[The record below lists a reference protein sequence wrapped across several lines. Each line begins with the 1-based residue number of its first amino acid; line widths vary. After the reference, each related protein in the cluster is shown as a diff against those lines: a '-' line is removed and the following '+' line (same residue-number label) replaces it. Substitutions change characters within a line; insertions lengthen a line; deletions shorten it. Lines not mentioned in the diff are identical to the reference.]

1 MKKAVSLLLSILLI
15 VVVLPMGIFGVTAAD
30 QTFTNGNFTYKVV
43 NGEAII
49 VSAAEGL
56 SGALVIPSEL
66 DGYTVTAIGPKAF
79 YNFKN
84 LTEVTIPS
92 TIKSMGKNAF
102 MNCTKITKINIT
114 DLKAWCEMER
124 FGALASPMIYAKKL
138 YLNGALVEG
147 NITIPEGTKA
157 ITQGA
162 FYSCKDIKNV
172 TLPNTITYI
181 GESAFNG
188 CEYLASIN
196 IPNSVTEIGDWAFT
210 GCKRLSSISIP
221 SSVTKIGEGTFYYAQ
236 WLETI
241 DLPDTITYIGPSAF
255 NSTDFYY
262 SLPDDVVYIGKVLYV
277 CRGECPTNLVVKEGT
292 VSIADKAFGDAGYI
306 NSGYSELESVTI
318 PSSVKYIGESAF
330 YNCSNLAQINFDG
343 KLDYL
348 GKHAFG
354 NTAWYNAK
362 PDGMV
367 YVGNFAYKYKG
378 ECPEQVTITDGTA
391 GITAWAFQSC
401 TNLSKINI
409 PSSVKYIGDSAF
421 YGCSNLEN
429 INIASSSQLKSMP
442 LSAIEQTKWYK
453 NKDYG
458 PVYAGNVLLAY
469 KLPYGEDG
477 PREIILNSDT
487 VGVVDSVF
495 MNCMVLSSLTFSKK
509 LTNLLPSSFD
519 YTYIDTINFKGTR
532 NDWQAMSYSDCRQL
546 AGTHVVCTC
555 TGAHSFDNDAD
566 TTCNNCDY
574 IKKAYTPGDIN
585 DSGARPDLDDVVVL
599 AQIIAGWEG
608 VTHNA
613 EALDVNADND
623 VTLDDVV
630 LLAQFVAGWDVT
642 LN

>member
-1 MKKAVSLLLSILLI
+1 MKKLMSIVLSLLL
-15 VVVLPMGIFGVTAAD
+15 VVLVIPTSVFGVTAAD

-49 VSAAEGL
+49 VSATEGL

-79 YNFKN
+79 YNFSN

-102 MNCTKITKINIT
+102 MNCTGMEKINIT

-124 FGALASPMIYAKKL
+124 FGALASPMIYAEKL
-138 YLNGALVEG
+138 YLNGTLVEG
-147 NITIPEGTKA
+147 DITIPEGTTA

-172 TLPNTITYI
+172 TLPNTVTYI
-181 GESAFNG
+181 GESAFDG
-188 CEYLASIN
+188 CQYLSSIN

-210 GCKRLSSISIP
+210 GCKRLLSISIP
-221 SSVTKIGEGTFYYAQ
+221 SSVTKIGEGTFYNAQ
-236 WLETI
+236 RMRNIE
-241 DLPDTITYIGPSAF
+241 LPDTITYIGPSAF
-255 NSTDFYY
+255 DSTDFHY
-262 SLPDDVVYIGKVLYV
+262 SLPDGIVYIGKVLYT
-277 CRGECPTNLVVKEGT
+277 CKGECPADVVVKDGT
-292 VSIADKAFGDAGYI
+292 VSIANDAFGTAEYG
-306 NSGYSELESVTI
+306 GFSELESVTI
-318 PSSVKYIGESAF
+318 PASVKNIGDFAFYGCTNLDQVNFEGNLDYIGKNVF
-330 YNCSNLAQINFDG
+330 T
-343 KLDYL
+343 
-348 GKHAFG
+348 
-354 NTAWYNAK
+354 NTAWYNAQ

-367 YVGNFAYKYKG
+367 YAGNFAYKYKG
-378 ECPEQVTITDGTA
+378 ECPEQVTIADGTA
-391 GITAWAFQSC
+391 GITAWAFQNC
-401 TNLSKINI
+401 FALSKINI

-429 INIASSSQLKSMP
+429 INIAGSSQLKSMP
-442 LSAIEQTKWYK
+442 LSAIDQTKWYR

-477 PREIILNSDT
+477 PREIILNNDT

-495 MNCMVLSSLTFSKK
+495 MNCMVLSSLTFSKN
-509 LTNLLPSSFD
+509 LTNLLPKSFD
-519 YTYIDTINFKGTR
+519 YSFIDTINFKGTR
-532 NDWQAMSYSDCRQL
+532 NDWQAMSYDDCRQL
-546 AGTHVVCTC
+546 AGTYVVCTC
-555 TGAHSFDNDAD
+555 TGAHVFDNDAD

-585 DSGARPDLDDVVVL
+585 DSGTAPDLDDVVTL
-599 AQIIAGWEG
+599 AQIIAGWQD

-613 EALDVNADND
+613 EALDVNGDGD
-623 VTLDDVV
+623 QTIDDVV
-630 LLAQFVAGWDVT
+630 LLAQYVAGWDVT